1 MPWVA
6 PNNLYFNL
14 WSKADLTTGKAGK
27 LVSMERQA
35 NASYKLTKNSKDLY
49 SIENFDNLI
58 NEFIKKF
65 KSNQ

>member
-1 MPWVA
+1 
-6 PNNLYFNL
+6 
-14 WSKADLTTGKAGK
+14 
-27 LVSMERQA
+27 MERQA

-65 KSNQ
+65 KSISKKIIR